1 MGRMALNHT
10 DPSQFPKACANCR
23 RRKERCDRRQP
34 CGRCVHRKVPSACV
48 FFHSAS
54 ASASPGARDRDHGRA
69 STTTV
74 TSQVTFADAIN
85 QGQVYIPPL
94 ELGSSRDDDGLMT
107 TGGAVSPVG
116 TKHYLSRL
124 LRDPRGK
131 YMFIGD
137 SANLSF
143 LQSIRK
149 VVEESIG
156 ECQLTKD
163 PLRSQMVEAAPD
175 RQPAW
180 LQVNSTQPSPT
191 FSLAEATHL
200 IRRYFLATNGILD
213 LFDEEELLKDLP
225 GWLEKERGS
234 EDVLHAVYY
243 LIFAVGAQ
251 ASSEDMDEL
260 AETCFSYG
268 RYFTF
273 VTLSEEPS
281 MCTVQVYALIT
292 MYLLNASRRNA
303 AFMNLGTAVR
313 AAYALGLHRKEI
325 AALFPPPEFK
335 TRERLWKTIRVLDL
349 FMAASLGRPPSTSET
364 RDTRS
369 ANHYSASVDMCAIFE
384 TILTEIYSKRM
395 VSSNILERVSEHHRQ
410 WSANVHRGLTTD
422 GIKPTESLD
431 GGKWPNIGLLHTK
444 QAYYWSIMLLTRPF
458 LQDTVSSY
466 VNSGQRTQPEPEEQ
480 GLNPSPPTKV
490 TTNILVH
497 ACVDSAV
504 RTIDLLRVLLDY
516 SDLPKRLPFV
526 VNSLFVSALV
536 LGLARF
542 GEVSKFP
549 VEVHLKLAH
558 RLLALFPHDTLAR
571 RNASIVD
578 ELLQACDIVCE
589 KRTQV
594 SQDRFTFMVRGIF
607 GTIHDDSQGA
617 SRSADRALEKSHDAN
632 GVAESS
638 AARFSQAP
646 QSRSS
651 HENGNDISSMPPLR
665 PGHEAQTQPDAFYSQ
680 ACPSSEQGEAG
691 DVADP
696 YMQSMF
702 TNEALERT
710 LQFMSPTTMWFDPY
724 DETIP
729 LFSTVNTTDPSS
741 L

>member
-1 MGRMALNHT
+1 MALNHT
-10 DPSQFPKACANCR
+10 DPPHFLKACANCR

-34 CGRCVHRKVPSACV
+34 CGRCLYRKVPSACL
-48 FFHSAS
+48 FPHSAS
-54 ASASPGARDRDHGRA
+54 ALSSSSAPDREDGRA
-69 STTTV
+69 STTTT

-85 QGQVYIPPL
+85 HGHVYISPL
-94 ELGSSRDDDGLMT
+94 ELGASGDNDASTT
-107 TGGAVSPVG
+107 TGGAAPPVVS
-116 TKHYLSRL
+116 KHYLSRL

-149 VVEESIG
+149 VVEDSIG

-163 PLRSQMVEAAPD
+163 PLRNQMVEAAPD

-180 LQVNSTQPSPT
+180 LQVNSTHPSPT
-191 FSLAEATHL
+191 LTLAEATRL
-200 IRRYFLATNGILD
+200 VRRYFLATNGILD
-213 LFDEEELLKDLP
+213 LFDEEDLLKDLP
-225 GWLEKERGS
+225 GWLGKEKVS
-234 EDVLHAVYY
+234 ENVLHAAYY

-251 ASSEDMDEL
+251 ASSEDMDDL

-325 AALFPPPEFK
+325 AALFPPPECK
-335 TRERLWKTIRVLDL
+335 IRERLWKTIRILDL

-369 ANHYSASVDMCAIFE
+369 ADHYSASLDICAIFE
-384 TILTEIYSKRM
+384 TILTEIYPKRM
-395 VSSNILERVSEHHRQ
+395 ISSNVLEKVSEHHRQ
-410 WSANVHRGLTTD
+410 WSANVHRGLATD
-422 GIKPTESLD
+422 GIKPTESID
-431 GGKWPNIGLLHTK
+431 GGKWPNIGLLHMK
-444 QAYYWSIMLLTRPF
+444 ESYYWSIMLLTRPF
-458 LQDTVSSY
+458 LQEAVSSY
-466 VNSGQRTQPEPEEQ
+466 VNSGQRTQPEIEEQ
-480 GLNPSPPTKV
+480 APNSSPTKV
-490 TTNILVH
+490 TTKILVH

-504 RTIDLLRVLLDY
+504 RTIDLLRALLGY

-542 GEVSKFP
+542 GEVSKSP

-578 ELLQACDIVCE
+578 ELLQACDVVCE
-589 KRTQV
+589 KRTLA
-594 SQDRFTFMVRGIF
+594 SQDHFRLLVRGIF
-607 GTIHDDSQGA
+607 GAIHDNQAA
-617 SRSADRALEKSHDAN
+617 SRSADQMLEHAHHAN
-632 GVAESS
+632 GAAES
-638 AARFSQAP
+638 AAELSQAP
-646 QSRSS
+646 QSSS
-651 HENGNDISSMPPLR
+651 WHRNVNDIASMPPLR
-665 PGHEAQTQPDAFYSQ
+665 PGSQAQTQPNALYSG
-680 ACPSSEQGEAG
+680 AYPWEQGESG
-691 DVADP
+691 NVADP
-696 YMQSMF
+696 YMPSMF
-702 TNEALERT
+702 TNEGLERT
-710 LQFMSPTTMWFDPY
+710 FQFMSPTTMWFETY

-729 LFSTVNTTDPSS
+729 LFSTVNTTEPSS

>member
-1 MGRMALNHT
+1 MALNHT
-10 DPSQFPKACANCR
+10 DPSHFPKACANCR

-34 CGRCVHRKVPSACV
+34 CGRCVYRRVASGCLFPHSSSSHSSSSPPGPGRK
-48 FFHSAS
+48 
-54 ASASPGARDRDHGRA
+54 DGRA
-69 STTTV
+69 SITTT
-74 TSQVTFADAIN
+74 TSQVTVADVIN

-94 ELGSSRDDDGLMT
+94 ELEVSGDNNASMT
-107 TGGAVSPVG
+107 TGDTASPVVS
-116 TKHYLSRL
+116 KHHLSRL

-143 LQSIRK
+143 LQGIRK
-149 VVEESIG
+149 LVQDSIG
-156 ECQLTKD
+156 ECHLTKD
-163 PLRSQMVEAAPD
+163 PLRHQMVEAAPD
-175 RQPAW
+175 RQPTW
-180 LQVNSTQPSPT
+180 FKVNSTHPSPT
-191 FSLAEATHL
+191 LTLDEARHL
-200 IRRYFLATNGILD
+200 ISRYFLATNGILD
-213 LFDEEELLKDLP
+213 LFDEEDLLKDLP
-225 GWLEKERGS
+225 NWLEKERDS
-234 EDVLHAVYY
+234 ENVLHAVYY

-251 ASSEDMDEL
+251 SSSEDKDEL

-281 MCTVQVYALIT
+281 LCTVQVYALIT

-325 AALFPPPEFK
+325 AALFPSAEFK
-335 TRERLWKTIRVLDL
+335 TRERLWKTIRILDL
-349 FMAASLGRPPSTSET
+349 FMAASLGRPPSTTET

-369 ANHYSASVDMCAIFE
+369 VNHYSASVNICAILE
-384 TILTEIYSKRM
+384 IILTEIYSKRM
-395 VSSNILERVSEHHRQ
+395 ISSNVLEKVSEHHRQ
-410 WSANVHRGLTTD
+410 WSANFHRGLATD

-431 GGKWPNIGLLHTK
+431 GGKWPNIGLLHLK

-458 LQDTVSSY
+458 LQEAVSSY
-466 VNSGQRTQPEPEEQ
+466 INSAQKTQPEIEEQ
-480 GLNPSPPTKV
+480 APNPSPTKV
-490 TTNILVH
+490 TTKAFVH

-504 RTIDLLRVLLDY
+504 RTIDLLRVLLEY
-516 SDLPKRLPFV
+516 SDLPKRLPFI

-571 RNASIVD
+571 RHASIVD

-589 KRTQV
+589 KRTQA
-594 SQDRFTFMVRGIF
+594 SQDRFSFLVRSIF
-607 GTIHDDSQGA
+607 GTIHDDQAA
-617 SRSADRALEKSHDAN
+617 SRSAADWTSENAHEAN
-632 GVAESS
+632 GSAGSS
-638 AARFSQAP
+638 ARLSPASR
-646 QSRSS
+646 SRSS
-651 HENGNDISSMPPLR
+651 HRMRNDIASTPPLR
-665 PGHEAQTQPDAFYSQ
+665 PGQAQTQPDAFRSEAHLWPQ
-680 ACPSSEQGEAG
+680 AESGEVG
-691 DVADP
+691 DQ

-702 TNEALERT
+702 TNEGLERT
-710 LQFMSPTTMWFDPY
+710 LQFMSPTTMWFDTY

-729 LFSTVNTTDPSS
+729 LFSTVNTTDPSA